1 MSRRKKKHF
10 IYMPTDDLIEYHELA
25 ILRHGGKTGFYPDT
39 HARIESVLAQQYYA
53 GIKYKT
59 IEARAAYLIYLINK
73 GHLFEDGN
81 KRTSLLTGMAFLEL
95 NGFILN
101 ADDGELEAFALKVA
115 SSEPKNKDWVISQM
129 TKWIGARL
137 KRL

>member
-10 IYMPTDDLIEYHELA
+10 IYMPSEDIIIYHELA
-25 ILRHGGKTGFYPDT
+25 ISRHGGRSGLYPDT
-39 HARIESVLAQQYYA
+39 QNRIESVLAQQYYA
-53 GIKYKT
+53 GIKYRT
-59 IEARAAYLIYLINK
+59 IEARSAYLVYLINK

-95 NGFILN
+95 NGFILH
-101 ADDGELEAFALKVA
+101 ATDEELEAFALRVA
-115 SSEPKNKDWVISQM
+115 SSEATNKDWVISQM

-137 KRL
+137 KRC

>member
-1 MSRRKKKHF
+1 MSRKKKKHF
-10 IYMPTDDLIEYHELA
+10 IYMPSEDIIEYHELA
-25 ILRHGGKTGFYPDT
+25 VLRHGGKIELYPDT
-39 HARIESVLAQQYYA
+39 QARIESVLAQQYYA

-59 IEARAAYLIYLINK
+59 IEARAAYLMYLINK

-95 NGFILN
+95 NGFTLN
-101 ADDGELEAFALKVA
+101 ANDEELEIFALRIA
-115 SSEPKNKDWVISQM
+115 SSDPKDKDWVISHM
-129 TKWIGARL
+129 KKWIGARL